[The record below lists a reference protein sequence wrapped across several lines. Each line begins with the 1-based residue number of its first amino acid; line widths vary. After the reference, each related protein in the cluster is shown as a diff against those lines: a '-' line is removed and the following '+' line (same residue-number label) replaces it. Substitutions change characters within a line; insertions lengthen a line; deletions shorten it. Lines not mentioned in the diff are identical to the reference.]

1 MPKRKK
7 IFEISKINKRKAG
20 LPVGRLH
27 KIKRFI
33 NSYSFGRRMALL
45 FIVIVG
51 MWLVY
56 NLQGPGG
63 AIFKASVLEATKPFS
78 GTVYPVD
85 RVPDW
90 THWGGDNH
98 TDHYSSINPNL
109 LAALPEYDLSKM
121 QFSNDDLQWGN
132 SSHDLIRNTKITYSV
147 LYLGTYQGDH
157 KEGIGSHAAVD
168 IRMPVGTPLKSIAN
182 GRIVKVKLQNTGFG
196 NHVVIEHKNVPDP
209 DRPGKTTTLYS
220 SYSHMGDVYVKEGQ
234 SVDKGERIG
243 LSGNTGTSTTPH
255 LHFQIDKASAP
266 WHPYWAFSWSESQAA
281 GLSFFE
287 AVNAGLGISNAREHT
302 VHPLEFVE
310 AHLNY
315 NSSQEPSLNG
325 SADEPDEDVQVIE
338 VDLNSNSS
346 SSDASSDSEPA
357 VEEEVE
363 VEEEAP
369 INILAVDTS
378 LFEYEITGERISKIN
393 NGVTLT
399 ALLDRD
405 DLDRMSYDDEVNV
418 TISGEGRLSKKRFKK
433 VDFKN
438 SAIKLVVNSSEP
450 GEAIVSV
457 GKSSYKVSFI
467 DEIKTLAKFSIESDG
482 NYQSNQVEVI
492 QIVALDDDNN
502 PTPVVNFG
510 GTIEVKAVE
519 GSADFKPDRLAV
531 NDFKNGVAEVK
542 MTSVGPDRIR
552 VRVQNGALIGESD
565 PISIEEDRLFTDVSR
580 AHPNYDAIKALEAQG
595 IVSGYSD
602 GRFQPE
608 KTVNRVEALKML
620 MLAFDIEAGPNEAL
634 PFTDTDES
642 AWYATALST
651 ALRKDIV
658 KGYEDGTFRPSNTVN
673 KAEYLKML
681 FETNGL
687 KPTDDLKANPYEDV
701 PVNAW
706 YAGYA
711 YLTNQ
716 KNLLEVNNNRLNAGS
731 GMTRG
736 DVAESIYRLQVV
748 LNEGLLTYAN

>member
-7 IFEISKINKRKAG
+7 LFDVAKINKRKAS
-20 LPVGRLH
+20 LPAGRLH

-33 NSYSFGRRMALL
+33 NSYSLGRRLAILL
-45 FIVIVG
+45 VVVVG

-98 TDHYSSINPNL
+98 TDHYSDVDSSL
-109 LAALPEYDLSKM
+109 LAALPSYDLSKI
-121 QFSNDDLQWGN
+121 QFPSSALEWGN
-132 SSHDLIRNTKITYSV
+132 SSHDEIRNTKITYSV
-147 LYLGTYQGDH
+147 LYLGNYEADH
-157 KEGIGSHAAVD
+157 QEDVGSHLAVD
-168 IRMPVGTPLKSIAN
+168 IRMPVGTPIKSIAN
-182 GRIVKVKLQNTGFG
+182 GRVVKVQIHTSGFG

-220 SYSHMGDVYVKEGQ
+220 AFNHMDEISVKEGQ
-234 SVDKGERIG
+234 SVDKGEQIG
-243 LSGNTGTSTTPH
+243 TSGNTGTSTTPH

-266 WHPYWAFSWSESQAA
+266 WHPYWAFSWSEAQSA

-287 AVNAGLGISNAREHT
+287 AVNAGLGLSNARTHT
-302 VHPLEFVE
+302 IHPLEYVE
-310 AHLNY
+310 THLNHDP
-315 NSSQEPSLNG
+315 NEVLTV
-325 SADEPDEDVQVIE
+325 DENEGDEELIEKVEIE
-338 VDLNSNSS
+338 VDLN
-346 SSDASSDSEPA
+346 DSTSQDEVLAEAPDV
-357 VEEEVE
+357 VELVDEV
-363 VEEEAP
+363 P
-369 INILAVDTS
+369 INIHEVDTT
-378 LFEYEITGERISKIN
+378 LFEYEITGEHVSKIN
-393 NGVTLT
+393 NGLTLT
-399 ALLDRD
+399 AILDRS
-405 DLDRMSYDDEVNV
+405 DLDRMSYDDEVRV
-418 TISGEGRLSKKRFKK
+418 SLDGSGRLSKKVFKK

-438 SAIKLVVNSSEP
+438 NAIKLVVNSSEV
-450 GEAIVSV
+450 GEVLVSV
-457 GKSSYKVSFI
+457 GKSNHKVSFI
-467 DEIKTLAKFSIESDG
+467 DEIKSLSKFRIESDG
-482 NYQSNQVEVI
+482 SYQKNQAEILKV
-492 QIVALDDDNN
+492 VALDEDGNV
-502 PTPVVNFG
+502 TPVVNFG
-510 GTIEVKAVE
+510 GTLSVKAKE
-519 GSADFKPDRLAV
+519 GVASFKPDRLAV
-531 NDFKNGVAEVK
+531 NDFKNGVAEIK
-542 MTSVGPDRIR
+542 MTSAGPERIV
-552 VRVQNGALIGESD
+552 VRAQNGALIGESGS
-565 PISIEEDRLFTDVSR
+565 ISLEDDRSFIDVSK
-580 AHPNYDAIKALEAQG
+580 AHPNYEAIKALEVQG

-602 GRFQPE
+602 GSFQPG

-620 MLAFDIEAGPNEAL
+620 MLAFDVEAGPNGAL
-634 PFTDTDES
+634 PFTDTDQS
-642 AWYATALST
+642 AWYASALST
-651 ALRKDIV
+651 ALEKEIV
-658 KGYEDGTFRPSNTVN
+658 KGYEDGSFKPSNTVN

-687 KPTDDLKANPYEDV
+687 KPNDDLKANPYEDV

-716 KNLLEVNNNRLNAGS
+716 KNLLDVQNNRLNAGL